1 MRSFLALV
9 MLAASIGCVNAAFVD
24 GNKLLEWCSGN
35 ETAPGQMACIAFVA
49 GVSDSLDTIRDL
61 NNAKGC
67 TPTGVTLGQSVDVV
81 RKYLYLHPE
90 QRHVAAAMLVVS
102 ALGAAWCKQ

>member
-9 MLAASIGCVNAAFVD
+9 MLAASIGRVNAAFVD

-61 NNAKGC
+61 
-67 TPTGVTLGQSVDVV
+67 GQSVDVV

>member
-9 MLAASIGCVNAAFVD
+9 MLADVSHSLRAFLTRWIRSATSIMR
-24 GNKLLEWCSGN
+24 K
-35 ETAPGQMACIAFVA
+35 VA
-49 GVSDSLDTIRDL
+49 
-61 NNAKGC
+61 